1 MSAYIYFIKLR
12 ILISLEYRFRA
23 ISSVFVQF
31 IILSITAFFWRAVY
45 ANRDVVQDVDLN
57 QMLIFSVMSTLLG
70 CFFVHTVENKMQR
83 KIRDGSV
90 AQDYIKPI
98 NLFGM
103 FLAEDLGEIAANI
116 IQRFIPIIIFASI
129 FIVFPVPASGLHFLL
144 FALST
149 VFSFFILWFI
159 AAIFGLLN
167 FWLIDIGPIGGAK
180 NHIILFLSG
189 SIVPIWFYPDFIQ
202 RILAFTPFV
211 YTYQTPIGIFIGRTS
226 LEDALI
232 EIAIQIFWCLSFF
245 GLFSFA
251 KSKALKNI
259 MVQGG

>member
-1 MSAYIYFIKLR
+1 MSAYLYFIKVR
-12 ILISLEYRFRA
+12 ILISLAYRFQA
-23 ISSVFVQF
+23 ISAIFVQF
-31 IILSITAFFWRAVY
+31 IILSITAFFWQAVY

-57 QMLIFSVMSTLLG
+57 QMLTFTVMSTILG
-70 CFFVHTVENKMQR
+70 CFFVHTVEDKMQR

-90 AQDYIKPI
+90 AQDYIKPVS
-98 NLFGM
+98 LFGM
-103 FLAEDLGEIAANI
+103 FLAEDFGEIAVNI
-116 IQRFIPIIIFASI
+116 IQRFIPIIIFATI
-129 FIVFPVPASGLHFLL
+129 FIVFPLPASGLHFLL
-144 FALST
+144 FAIST

-189 SIVPIWFYPDFIQ
+189 SIVPIWFYPDFVQ

-226 LEDALI
+226 LEQAI
-232 EIAIQIFWCLSFF
+232 TEMAIQVFWCVFF
-245 GLFSFA
+245 FALFHFV